1 MSRSTSLPMPSTAP
15 ALLIYL
21 YAFIGVTVFAF
32 TLPMTRLAVQSF
44 DPWLI
49 GMARASIA
57 GVFAAIILLAT
68 RSRRPTA
75 SEWRGIALSCT
86 GVIVGWPV
94 FSSIAMQTVPSS
106 HGAVL
111 SGLIPLATAIVAS
124 ARSGEPLS
132 RRFWMLSL
140 LGAILVL
147 LYAFYIGE
155 GALQTGDIWLALAV
169 FMSGVGYAEGGRV
182 ARTLGGWRTICW
194 CLAAS
199 LPLTIPATLWLTFP
213 MTEMPSSQSVMA
225 LLYLALFSSLL
236 GFFPWYK
243 AMAMGGVARI
253 GQVQLAQPFLTVLI
267 SAVWLSEQVDLLTW
281 LSCIVII
288 AIIAASRRA

>member
-1 MSRSTSLPMPSTAP
+1 MSRSTTFAPPAP
-15 ALLIYL
+15 ALLPYV
-21 YAFIGVTVFAF
+21 YAFIGVLVFAF
-32 TLPMTRLAVQSF
+32 TLPMTRVAVQSF

-49 GMARASIA
+49 GMGRASI
-57 GVFAAIILLAT
+57 GGLCAALILLAT

-75 SEWRGIALSCT
+75 TEWRGIALSCT

-94 FSSIAMQTVPSS
+94 FSSIGMQTVPAS

-111 SGLIPLATAIVAS
+111 TGLIPLATAILS
-124 ARSGEPLS
+124 AARNGESLS
-132 RRFWMLSL
+132 RRFWLLSL
-140 LGAILVL
+140 LGAMLVL

-155 GALQTGDIWLALAV
+155 GALQAGDLWLALAV
-169 FMSGVGYAEGGRV
+169 FMSGLGYVEGGRV

-199 LPLTIPATLWLTFP
+199 LPLTIPATLWLALP
-213 MTEMPSSQSVMA
+213 MQQPPSTQAVMA
-225 LLYLALFSSLL
+225 LLYLAIFSSLL

-243 AMAMGGVARI
+243 AMTMGGVARI
-253 GQVQLAQPFLTVLI
+253 GQVQLVQPFLTILI
-267 SAVWLSEQVDLLTW
+267 SALWLGEQVGLLTW
-281 LSCIVII
+281 LSCVLII

>member
-1 MSRSTSLPMPSTAP
+1 
-15 ALLIYL
+15 
-21 YAFIGVTVFAF
+21 
-32 TLPMTRLAVQSF
+32 
-44 DPWLI
+44 
-49 GMARASIA
+49 
-57 GVFAAIILLAT
+57 
-68 RSRRPTA
+68 
-75 SEWRGIALSCT
+75 
-86 GVIVGWPV
+86 
-94 FSSIAMQTVPSS
+94 
-106 HGAVL
+106 
-111 SGLIPLATAIVAS
+111 
-124 ARSGEPLS
+124 
-132 RRFWMLSL
+132 
-140 LGAILVL
+140 
-147 LYAFYIGE
+147 
-155 GALQTGDIWLALAV
+155 
-169 FMSGVGYAEGGRV
+169 VGYAEGGRV

-213 MTEMPSSQSVMA
+213 MTEMPSSQSLMA

-243 AMAMGGVARI
+243 AMALGGVARI